1 MRLTFT
7 NQFSMSRRM
16 TLTGG
21 PEQGLIRGHFAE
33 VRVVCTPKTDFLKG
47 SNTSPFMDTAR
58 NAWDTWVSCLNNSL
72 HCTVSDP
79 LVTFFQN
86 EQPNKLNHIVTTPGD
101 PTAEMLTLLMAR
113 KFKAL
118 CSNLLQL
125 NSITFSLD
133 ALEAMT
139 LDFPVDDIESP
150 EIKDFILAPSNV
162 ANWWD
167 KNDMSVNIFGIQ

>member
-1 MRLTFT
+1 MRFTFT

-16 TLTGG
+16 ILTKG

-33 VRVVCTPKTDFLKG
+33 VKVVCRSKTNFLPG
-47 SNTSPFMDTAR
+47 PNTSPFVDTAR
-58 NAWDTWVSCLNNSL
+58 NIWDTWILCLNNSL
-72 HCTVSDP
+72 HCMTEDP

-101 PTAEMLTLLMAR
+101 PTAEMLTMLMAR

-118 CSNLLQL
+118 CHNILHLE
-125 NSITFSLD
+125 SIAFSVD
-133 ALEAMT
+133 ALEATT
-139 LDFPVDDIESP
+139 LDFPLTSTDDAKIVE
-150 EIKDFILAPSNV
+150 FMTAPDNV
-162 ANWWD
+162 ENWWD